1 MTMSDNGFEIYVI
14 RGDDGRADIFY
25 GESFNNNK
33 ETLFSRYFTI
43 DIKHLRKLKL
53 EEIESR

>member
-1 MTMSDNGFEIYVI
+1 MSDNGFEIYVI